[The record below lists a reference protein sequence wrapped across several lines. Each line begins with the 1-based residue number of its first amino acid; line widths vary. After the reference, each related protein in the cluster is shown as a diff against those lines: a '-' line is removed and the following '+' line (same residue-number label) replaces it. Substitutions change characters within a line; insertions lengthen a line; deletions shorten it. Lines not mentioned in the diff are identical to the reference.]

1 MKKWSIFSFLFLLAI
16 CFSSCDN
23 ESVEQNATDEY
34 YVKYEMNN
42 STSPYIGG
50 TVNTTINAEDNKENI
65 FVLNT
70 SAAWET
76 VIGPV
81 KKGFNAQ
88 LKVNSSSNYY
98 GYLKLNVK
106 ISVSKNGSP
115 FALKKN
121 DEKTGETSIQI
132 NYTIDY

>member
-1 MKKWSIFSFLFLLAI
+1 MKRWSLFSFLFMLAI

-23 ESVEQNATDEY
+23 ESAKQNATDEY

-42 STSPYIGG
+42 STSPYVGG
-50 TVNTTINAEDNKENI
+50 TVNTTINAENDKEMT
-65 FVLNT
+65 FVINT
-70 SAAWET
+70 ASAWET

-81 KKGFNAQ
+81 KKGFKAQ
-88 LKVNSSSNYY
+88 LSVKSSSNYY

-106 ISVSKNGSP
+106 ISVSKNDSP

-121 DEKTGETSIQI
+121 DEKTGDTSIQI